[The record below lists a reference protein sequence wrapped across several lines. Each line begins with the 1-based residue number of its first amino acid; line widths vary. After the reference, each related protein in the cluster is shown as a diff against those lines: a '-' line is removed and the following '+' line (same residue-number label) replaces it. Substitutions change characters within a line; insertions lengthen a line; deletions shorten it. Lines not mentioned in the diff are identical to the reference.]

1 MTHGDPWKDGNRQG
15 FKVDHLQI
23 YWQLENLAPFNL
35 FSYAC
40 QKRSIALKRCVPYMF
55 CLPSQLASRW

>member
-40 QKRSIALKRCVPYMF
+40 QK
-55 CLPSQLASRW
+55 